1 MPRDGSAT
9 RGRILDAA
17 EKLFE
22 SNGVSA
28 TSVEAII
35 EASGTSKGAFFHHFE
50 SKRALSQALV
60 ERYVEMDLTMLR
72 AGLDSIADR
81 TDPVERVLGFLRF
94 YERWATELVSADSA
108 CLYLAVLTE
117 RDLLDDTTSEAV
129 ERAIVAW
136 RVEFSALIRAALAA
150 RGLRRRINAD
160 DVADHLFATFEGG
173 YLLCRSLRSAEPM
186 RRQIRVMRQ
195 LLEGYLAAAA

>member
-1 MPRDGSAT
+1 MPRDGTAT
-9 RGRILDAA
+9 KVRILDAA
-17 EKLFE
+17 ERLFE
-22 SNGVSA
+22 SNGFAA
-28 TSVEAII
+28 TSLDQII

-72 AGLDSIADR
+72 AGLDAVADVA
-81 TDPVERVLGFLRF
+81 DPVSKVLGFLRY
-94 YERWATELVSADSA
+94 YERWATELVSAESA

-117 RDLLDDTTSEAV
+117 QNLLDDETSEAV
-129 ERAIVAW
+129 QRAIVAW
-136 RVEFSALIRAALAA
+136 RVEFAALIRAALSA

-160 DVADHLFATFEGG
+160 DLADHLFATFEGG

-186 RRQIRVMRQ
+186 RQQLRVLRQ
-195 LLEGYLAAAA
+195 LVEALLG

>member
-1 MPRDGSAT
+1 MPRDGTAT
-9 RGRILDAA
+9 KVRILDAA
-17 EKLFE
+17 ERLFE
-22 SNGVSA
+22 TNGFAA
-28 TSVEAII
+28 TSVDAII

-60 ERYVEMDLTMLR
+60 ERYVEVDLTMLQ
-72 AGLDSIADR
+72 AGLDAVAHL
-81 TDPVERVLGFLRF
+81 TDPVERVLGFLRY

-117 RDLLDDTTSEAV
+117 KDLLDESTAGAV

-136 RVEFSALIRAALAA
+136 RVEFAALIRAALAA
-150 RGLRRRINAD
+150 RGLRRRISPD
-160 DVADHLFATFEGG
+160 DLADHLFATFEGG

-186 RRQIRVMRQ
+186 RAQLRVMRQ
-195 LLEGYLAAAA
+195 LVEALLVER

>member
-1 MPRDGSAT
+1 MPRDGTAT
-9 RGRILDAA
+9 KVRILDAA

-22 SNGVSA
+22 SNGFAA
-28 TSVEAII
+28 TSVEAIV

-60 ERYVEMDLTMLR
+60 KRYVEMDLTMLQ
-72 AGLDSIADR
+72 AGLDAVAGK

-117 RDLLDDTTSEAV
+117 RDLLDDATSEAV
-129 ERAIVAW
+129 QRAIVAW
-136 RVEFSALIRAALAA
+136 RVEFAALIRAALSA
-150 RGLRRRINAD
+150 RGLSRRINAD
-160 DVADHLFATFEGG
+160 DLADHLFATFEGG
-173 YLLCRSLRSAEPM
+173 YLLCRGLRSAEPM
-186 RRQIRVMRQ
+186 RAQLRVMRQ
-195 LLEGYLAAAA
+195 LVEALLAGR

>member
-1 MPRDGSAT
+1 MPRDGTAT
-9 RGRILDAA
+9 KVRILDAA

-22 SNGVSA
+22 SNGFAA

-60 ERYVEMDLTMLR
+60 ERYVEMDLTMLQ
-72 AGLDSIADR
+72 AGLDAVAGK

-94 YERWATELVSADSA
+94 YEQWATELVSADSA

-117 RDLLDDTTSEAV
+117 RDLLDDATSEAV
-129 ERAIVAW
+129 QRAIVAW
-136 RVEFSALIRAALAA
+136 RVEFAALIRAALSA
-150 RGLRRRINAD
+150 RGRSRRVNAD
-160 DVADHLFATFEGG
+160 DLADHLFATFEGG

-186 RRQIRVMRQ
+186 RAQLRVLRQ
-195 LLEGYLAAAA
+195 LVEALLVER

>member
-1 MPRDGSAT
+1 MPRDGTAT
-9 RGRILDAA
+9 KVRILDAA

-22 SNGVSA
+22 SNGFA
-28 TSVEAII
+28 GTSLDQII

-72 AGLDSIADR
+72 AGLDAVADVN
-81 TDPVERVLGFLRF
+81 DPVEKVLGFLRF
-94 YERWATELVSADSA
+94 YERWATELVSAESA

-117 RDLLDDTTSEAV
+117 QNLLDDETSEAV
-129 ERAIVAW
+129 QRAILAW
-136 RVEFSALIRAALAA
+136 RVEFAGLIRAALSA

-160 DVADHLFATFEGG
+160 DLADHLFATFEGG

-186 RRQIRVMRQ
+186 RQQLRVMRQ
-195 LLEGYLAAAA
+195 LVEALLR

>member
-1 MPRDGSAT
+1 MPRDGTAT
-9 RGRILDAA
+9 KVRILDAA

-22 SNGVSA
+22 SNGFAA
-28 TSVEAII
+28 TSLDQII

-50 SKRALSQALV
+50 SKRALSRALV

-72 AGLDSIADR
+72 AGLDSVAHV

-94 YERWATELVSADSA
+94 YEQWAEELVSADSA

-117 RDLLDDTTSEAV
+117 RDLLDEATSEAV
-129 ERAIVAW
+129 QRAIIAW
-136 RVEFSALIRAALAA
+136 RVELAALVRAALSA

-173 YLLCRSLRSAEPM
+173 YLLCRSLRSAAPM
-186 RRQIRVMRQ
+186 RAQIRVMRQ
-195 LLEGYLAAAA
+195 LLEGYLAPR